1 MLFLDN
7 LCETVSKCKISFPW
21 QFREVLITIN
31 TVNIE
36 MLLTYPNFLNL
47 VYVFDEPI
55 PSINWDNCVE
65 RSTSIILSVT
75 ERKKRSRVTYITFGS
90 KSFSWHTLICLFRCQ
105 LYLQE
110 TFQSNSYFIH
120 GVNVC
125 GVSPVKV
132 NFIFIIGIDKCHVQA
147 NPWAWHIFNHG
158 WSNWHKKWRHACQQ
172 EKF

>member
-21 QFREVLITIN
+21 QFWEVLITIN
-31 TVNIE
+31 AVNIE
-36 MLLTYPNFLNL
+36 LWLTYLSKLLSPSLCFWWTNPINQLGQLCWKVIISSFHQSFFL
-47 VYVFDEPI
+47 
-55 PSINWDNCVE
+55 S
-65 RSTSIILSVT
+65 RRR
-75 ERKKRSRVTYITFGS
+75 RKEAELLFV
-90 KSFSWHTLICLFRCQ
+90 TLICLFRCQ
-105 LYLQE
+105 LDLQE
-110 TFQSNSYFIH
+110 TFQSSSYFVH

-132 NFIFIIGIDKCHVQA
+132 NFIIGIDKCRVQA

>member
-21 QFREVLITIN
+21 QFWEVLITIN

-36 MLLTYPNFLNL
+36 MLLTNPNFLNL

-55 PSINWDNCVE
+55 LSINWDNCVE

-75 ERKKRSRVTYITFGS
+75 ERKKRSWVTYHIRQ
-90 KSFSWHTLICLFRCQ
+90 KLLVTLICLFRCQ
-105 LYLQE
+105 LYLQDYQE

-132 NFIFIIGIDKCHVQA
+132 NFIIGIDKCHVQA